1 MMGAKARIFSPITAV
16 SLADLVPQDHF
27 YRHLEQSLDL
37 AFVRDL
43 VQRYCHVNCRSA

>member
-43 VQRYCHVNCRSA
+43 VQRSHCAKT